1 MMHNKPFHAPLATA
15 ARPLKRILDIG
26 CGTGAMTYL
35 LARAYPDAE
44 VIGLDISPVPER
56 HEKPANLTYV
66 QGDVMKLSGAEDE
79 RFKDGSFDYVFH
91 RLLVLGMT
99 DWPGYAARV
108 AALLAPGGW
117 AEMQDYDMS
126 IFNSAGENVSDSWW
140 HWQAFKEDARAIGL
154 DTDVGRKLS
163 AIMRDAG
170 LVAVEEKMYDVPCCD
185 SEELSEELRPVG
197 RLMGAMFYQPGY
209 VRALFERVCNGRKG
223 REELDAIIKEGEEKY
238 AGVKPGDHARMG
250 VAWGRKAG

>member
-1 MMHNKPFHAPLATA
+1 MHNKPFHAPLST
-15 ARPLKRILDIG
+15 RPPKRILDIG

-35 LARAYPDAE
+35 LALAYSEAE
-44 VIGLDISPVPER
+44 VIGLDISPVPEER
-56 HEKPANLTYV
+56 YEKPANLTYV
-66 QGDVMKLSGAEDE
+66 QGDVMKLSAAEDE

-99 DWPGYAARV
+99 DWPGYAKRV

-126 IFNSAGENVSDSWW
+126 IFNSANENESDSWW

-154 DTDVGRKLS
+154 DTDVGRKLG

-170 LVAVEEKMYDVPCCD
+170 LVEVAEKMYYVPCCD
-185 SEELSEELRPVG
+185 SEGLSEEMKPVG
-197 RLMGAMFYQPGY
+197 KLMQGMVHRDGY
-209 VRALFERVCNGRKG
+209 ARALMERVSKG
-223 REELDAIIKEGEEKY
+223 RRGEDELERMILSGEEKY
-238 AGVKPGDHARMG
+238 RSVKAGDYARMG
-250 VAWGRKAG
+250 VAWGRKAA